1 MKTHNIKVSEKEFNN
16 ISSGDQT
23 FLIAV
28 NHWVHSFKKGDHL
41 NFQEYDLSINKH
53 LTHEEQIKKGFYTG
67 REVLKQAGI
76 VSEFDQ
82 NKGTCVLSLLNIN
95 TSLWSEEDLE
105 VINDLKLSHTEASK
119 IINRSVN
126 SIFSKRT
133 KLGIVK
139 SCKGYRDPNLNTFTE
154 EQDKL
159 IKNCRKGEL
168 KTLSKKLEKPY
179 PIVWNRQQIL
189 NGNY

>member
-53 LTHEEQIKKGFYTG
+53 LTYEEQIKKGFYTG
-67 REVLKQAGI
+67 REVLKQIGI
-76 VSEFDQ
+76 VDFSES
-82 NKGTCVLSLLNIN
+82 NGTCVLSLLNIN
-95 TSLWSEEDLE
+95 TSLWSEEELKA
-105 VINDLKLSHTEASK
+105 INDLKLSHTEVSK

-139 SCKGYRDPNLNTFTE
+139 SCKGYRDPNLNAFTE
-154 EQDKL
+154 GQDKL
-159 IKNCRKGEL
+159 IKNCKKGKL
-168 KTLSKKLEKPY
+168 KKLSKKLEKPY
-179 PIVWNRQQIL
+179 SIVWNRQQIL
-189 NGNY
+189 KGNY